1 MTFAPQFFCTPG
13 FQTHLG
19 MLLSACCST
28 LSVGGVASV
37 GLITYN
43 FIVLKQAFHNH
54 ISLLPLRFAMA
65 FVVISMLFV
74 SMEGACFWFD
84 PSAIWCAMVLD
95 DAVNI
100 PAMVW

>member
-1 MTFAPQFFCTPG
+1 
-13 FQTHLG
+13 

-37 GLITYN
+37 GLITYD

-84 PSAIWCAMVLD
+84 PSAI
-95 DAVNI
+95 
-100 PAMVW
+100 